1 VVENT
6 SDGMDMYNLVLR
18 KFKQIHYKQEQD
30 RFFPV
35 YDSETLG
42 NSKVG
47 YKKICCLQVNFTYDI
62 FLRRYWKELCH
73 IEV

>member
-1 VVENT
+1 MDYLDELFFFSQRSYQVVENT

-47 YKKICCLQVNFTYDI
+47 YKKIC
-62 FLRRYWKELCH
+62 
-73 IEV
+73 